1 MKSQAAFV
9 KAQEWG
15 IANVYVYR
23 TGVFEWVKEYP
34 DQALFMGENI
44 DGDPADHFLA
54 TEKYQE
60 HCLSPYEFVAVSRES
75 KTVVFDIRDVAG
87 RQDFPITLSNIRYYP
102 VDRVVKLVKSGSR
115 KISRKKLLILD
126 SCGTQSKWLQYVL
139 EEAGVDDYY
148 FLEGGV
154 LNWRKVGLS
163 SSGRQSVRVVQE

>member
-15 IANVYVYR
+15 MSNVYVYR
-23 TGVFEWVKEYP
+23 SGVFEWVKEYP
-34 DQALFMGENI
+34 ERALFMGEEI

-54 TEKYQE
+54 TAKYQE
-60 HCLSPYEFVAVSRES
+60 HSLSPYEFVAVSRQS
-75 KTVVFDIRDVAG
+75 GTVVFDIRDVAG

-102 VDRVVKLVKSGSR
+102 VDRVVKLIKSGSR

-126 SCGTQSKWLQYVL
+126 SYGTQSKWLQYVL

-154 LNWRKVGLS
+154 SNWRKMGLG
-163 SSGRQSVRVVQE
+163 SSGLKLVVPVQE